1 MQTFMKYNELKKKL
15 FFLNIRPRVF
25 NSYFSFILI
34 LLYVKRENQL
44 TSTVFFHPLT
54 APHIWVF
61 SGILDI
67 TEKMECDFHINIH
80 I

>member
-1 MQTFMKYNELKKKL
+1 MNANSASDANFYEIQRIKNKTF
-15 FFLNIRPRVF
+15 FFQNIRPRVF

-54 APHIWVF
+54 ALEYL
-61 SGILDI
+61 ILLKKWNAI
-67 TEKMECDFHINIH
+67 FT
-80 I
+80 